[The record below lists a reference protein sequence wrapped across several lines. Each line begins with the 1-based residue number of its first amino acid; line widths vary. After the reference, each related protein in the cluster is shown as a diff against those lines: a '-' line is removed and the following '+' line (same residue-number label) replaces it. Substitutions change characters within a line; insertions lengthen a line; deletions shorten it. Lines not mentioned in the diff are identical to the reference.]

1 VLPEPQVPFP
11 VSSDHRVRPD
21 LVKLDEPI
29 FLVDREF
36 SKYFTQKLEAF
47 SHKTASAVLAP
58 DHDPEAVAEALRWL
72 WNQMPKE
79 HLHQP
84 LNYAPENTYGIA
96 RFEVDTAP
104 LEVPPENPLEFGK
117 MAALCVQEDLVL
129 MHGTQL
135 EAAWVCFP
143 SNWNPAEK
151 VGRSFAE
158 IHIPVPHSEKL
169 QSAQENVAKAMS
181 QKGPY
186 VRYVW
191 GLGFDPKLS
200 YHPERSIQKE
210 GDTIYFRCERQ
221 VTVPLPDL
229 NRSWFLIRVYMA
241 PVEQV
246 VNTPKRKQALLEA
259 IHTMPEAHRA
269 YKGGSLRAFAELE
282 RRGFFE

>member
-1 VLPEPQVPFP
+1 MLPEPQVPFP

-29 FLVDREF
+29 FLVDRDF
-36 SKYFTQKLEAF
+36 PKYFPQKLEAF
-47 SHKTASAVLAP
+47 EHQTASAILAP
-58 DHDPEAVAEALRWL
+58 NHDPIAVGESLRWL
-72 WNQMPKE
+72 WNHMPKE
-79 HLHQP
+79 HLQQP
-84 LNYAPENTYGIA
+84 LEYTPSSGHGIA
-96 RFEVDTAP
+96 RFEVDTAD
-104 LEVPPENPLEFGK
+104 LEVAPENPLEFGR

-129 MHGTQL
+129 MHGTRL

-151 VGRSFAE
+151 IGRSFAE
-158 IHIPVPHSEKL
+158 IHYPVPHSQKL
-169 QSAQENVAKAMS
+169 QAVQENVAKAMS

-200 YHPERSIQKE
+200 YHPERTIQQE
-210 GDTIYFRCERQ
+210 GETIYFRCERQ

-229 NRSWFLIRVYMA
+229 NRSWFLIRVYMT
-241 PVEQV
+241 PLEQA
-246 VNTPKRKQALLEA
+246 VNSPERKQALLEA
-259 IHTMPEAHRA
+259 IQTMPEAHRA
-269 YKGGSLRAFAELE
+269 YKSGSLRAFAELE